1 MNANEI
7 SPKPNVRLRRIKT
20 ISRIVRYVTLGIL
33 ILSFVQFLLFAVPRW
48 RLEDFKHPVWVVWFV
63 LVSLPQVALWVW
75 YWKLAKMFQCYERG
89 LIFATKT
96 IHCMKT
102 LGALCVVSW
111 MLFTLRDF
119 VSHPAENQ
127 KFAILPRET
136 RFVIPEG
143 TQTNTIYA
151 LYLPPDTGPAP
162 TQIVFPEVTRTN
174 TIYLLY
180 LRQAM
185 VPAPIQ
191 PLKTGFFDFSIGR
204 INFGL
209 LLSGIIIFII
219 AWIMD
224 EGRKIQE
231 EQELTV

>member
-1 MNANEI
+1 MNANGN
-7 SPKPNVRLRRIKT
+7 SPSANVRLKRIKT
-20 ISRIVRYVTLGIL
+20 VSRIVRYVTLGIL
-33 ILSFVQFLLFAVPRW
+33 ILSFVQFLIFAVPGW
-48 RLEDFKHPVWVVWFV
+48 RREDFKHPVWVVWFV

-75 YWKLAKMFQCYERG
+75 YWKLAKMFQCYECG

-96 IHCMKT
+96 IQCMKT
-102 LGALCVVSW
+102 LGVLCVVSW
-111 MLFTLRDF
+111 MLITLRDL

-127 KFAILPRET
+127 KFAILPQET

-143 TQTNTIYA
+143 TETNTIYA
-151 LYLPPDTGPAP
+151 LYLPPDSRPAP
-162 TQIVFPEVTRTN
+162 TQIIFPEVTRTN
-174 TIYLLY
+174 TIDLLY
-180 LRQAM
+180 LRQPM

-191 PLKTGFFDFSIGR
+191 QLKTGFFVFSIGR

-209 LLSGIIIFII
+209 LLGGIIILII